1 MSSEKMPPDLH
12 KRLDDLRDRIAE
24 KKAEIARSSAI
35 AVHHRARTD
44 EIYGKAR
51 KTRQKLLASEESTWQ
66 AMKDELVSEWQAL
79 MSGFENWVSH
89 VDENFKRRGS

>member
-1 MSSEKMPPDLH
+1 MSSEKMPADLH

-24 KKAEIARSSAI
+24 KKAEIARSGAI

-44 EIYGKAR
+44 KIYGTAR

-79 MSGFENWVSH
+79 MSGFENWVSY